1 MSIARF
7 RVVDAPRT
15 RRAPAVFTVG
25 GRDLVLLAGLPG
37 AGKSELLRRATV
49 PPYVTVLDSDQIR
62 RPLRDALG
70 PVPYRLY
77 RPIVHIAH
85 HARLVWHALTAPG
98 AVIVHEPATR
108 VSTRVWIAVLR
119 ILTHRPGIFVWLDV
133 SAVEALAGQHSRGR
147 VLPTESFAKHVRR
160 AAGIRRRLRAGHTFP
175 GWRKVCVLRRHD
187 IDERVRVE
195 FRLPATLRPD

>member
-1 MSIARF
+1 MEAS
-7 RVVDAPRT
+7 RT

-37 AGKSELLRRATV
+37 AGKSELLRRADV
-49 PPYVTVLDSDQIR
+49 PAHVKVLDSDQVR
-62 RPLRDALG
+62 RPLREAFG

-77 RPIVHIAH
+77 RPLVHITH
-85 HARLVWHALTAPG
+85 HARLVWYAATARG
-98 AVIVHEPATR
+98 AVVVHEPATR
-108 VSTRVWIAVLR
+108 VSTRVWIAALRVLTR
-119 ILTHRPGIFVWLDV
+119 RPGTFVWLDV

-147 VLPTESFAKHVRR
+147 VLPAESFAKHVRR
-160 AAGIRRRLRAGHTFP
+160 ASGIRRRLRAGYTFP